1 MARGCIPGTRYS
13 TSDFINRFADLAQS
27 SQYRAHLTFP
37 MAMQG
42 YLRSKRI
49 PPTILNE
56 SGVLCKATSLP
67 GSSLSTHDVRDFYGV
82 TQKHAYVR
90 AFDNTIDLTFFI
102 DADYAMLYLFE
113 AWMEFIMPL
122 VNRDKKSRQ
131 ATYRAQYPEDYRSS
145 LYIHK
150 FNKDK
155 DASWGTVSPFDSKGS
170 IVYEFI
176 NAFPQNISSTQVSY
190 DPSSNLE
197 FTVTFAYD
205 RYITDRTSGGASGSA
220 QNILSTSSTQ
230 HQALKGGGQDNPSD
244 PNYWDGD
251 NKDYT
256 GVDAFKR
263 AQRGEP
269 NLLGSQSDYINMV
282 SGEPGLQSEALKDA
296 VIPLDKGRRS
306 GTGPTTGDRVLA
318 KSRGGTL

>member
-42 YLRSKRI
+42 YLRAKRI

-67 GSSLSTHDVRDFYGV
+67 GSSISTHDVRDFYGV
-82 TQKHAYVR
+82 TQKHAYAR

-155 DASWGTVSPFDSKGS
+155 DANWDTVSPFDPRGS

-251 NKDYT
+251 NKNYA
-256 GVDAFKR
+256 GVDAFRR

-269 NLLGSQSDYINMV
+269 SLLGSQSDYINMV
-282 SGEPGLQSEALKDA
+282 SREPGKESEALRDVA
-296 VIPLDKGRRS
+296 IPFSKRGRD
-306 GTGPTTGDRVLA
+306 GEGPTSGDRILA